1 MSIYRFD
8 EDFDGFL
15 EDFAPVHDATPIP
28 ELVISTYKQR
38 LPERLFTYWRGV
50 GACGFA
56 HGLFWMTDPNEYQDL
71 LDDWLEGTPFEERK
85 DLSVIG
91 RTAFGILKIWA
102 KNKGNV
108 MNIDPHDCVI
118 FYFPKNDKRTMS
130 NEEENIKIQYY
141 FGAKSPRSFDMDDAS
156 EKPLFERALKK
167 LGRLKPEQMYGFSHS
182 PMLGGK
188 ETLSNLDIVD
198 LDIYHHIARQMQA
211 PEVIQ
216 IET

>member
-1 MSIYRFD
+1 MSIYQFD
-8 EDFDGFL
+8 EDFEYFL
-15 EDFAPVHDATPIP
+15 SKFGRPHDQQPIP

-38 LPERLFTYWRGV
+38 LPEQLFTYWRGV

-56 HGLFWMTDPNEYQDL
+56 DGLFWMTDPNEYQDL
-71 LDDWLEGTPFEERK
+71 LDDWLEGTPLEGRK

-91 RTAFGILKIWA
+91 RTAFGMLDIWA
-102 KNKGNV
+102 KSRGNILS
-108 MNIDPHDCVI
+108 IDPHNSAI
-118 FYFPKNDKRTMS
+118 YYNTKRDANRFS
-130 NEEENIKIQYY
+130 PDEED
-141 FGAKSPRSFDMDDAS
+141 FDMRCFWGFQNKKFVDYGDAS

-198 LDIYHHIARQMQA
+198 LEIYHHIALQMQA